1 MCRFNV
7 RSSYI
12 PQQWDASVVFSLFVT
27 QTWLYGS
34 WRRKG
39 VPFWCWAMC
48 SLHLHHL
55 KSLSE
60 LAALCWLPCPSPCPW
75 TRLFFILFVLLPL
88 CALVKRGRGS
98 LLFRLTGFWVTEV
111 KYHLCSVLQ
120 LRSPL
125 FFPLTS
131 FPTFSLAQ
139 HTFQQSGA
147 VYHLPLCC
155 LWTSVCVCVCVYVF
169 HTIKLTEYSS
179 QILISVIPFLML
191 KWVN

>member
-1 MCRFNV
+1 MGCLRAVFLV
-7 RSSYI
+7 RYTNLTLWKLAQEGGAFLVLGHVQSPPPPSE
-12 PQQWDASVVFSLFVT
+12 VT
-27 QTWLYGS
+27 EWVG
-34 WRRKG
+34 
-39 VPFWCWAMC
+39 C
-48 SLHLHHL
+48 SLLA
-55 KSLSE
+55 SLSF
-60 LAALCWLPCPSPCPW
+60 PR

-111 KYHLCSVLQ
+111 KYHLRSVLQ

-155 LWTSVCVCVCVYVF
+155 LWTSVCVCVCVCMCF
-169 HTIKLTEYSS
+169 T
-179 QILISVIPFLML
+179 P
-191 KWVN
+191 